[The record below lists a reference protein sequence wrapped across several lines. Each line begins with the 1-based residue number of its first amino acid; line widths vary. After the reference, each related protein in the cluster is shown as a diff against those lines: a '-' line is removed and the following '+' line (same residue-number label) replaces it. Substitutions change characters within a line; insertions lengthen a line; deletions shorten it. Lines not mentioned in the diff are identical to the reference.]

1 MNRELSYDSEK
12 NPIDKFFKELFK
24 KQIIPFLTLAT
35 SGSPDI
41 LLSFHQ
47 RILFLNLVRKKKN
60 KKLYI
65 LRISIS
71 RKLLQDRI
79 FYYFLFYIFFFY
91 CILCSIFLSFR
102 LIKKRQSL
110 LFCLQIEVRN
120 SNIFSIYFSIC

>member
-79 FYYFLFYIFFFY
+79 FYYFLFYIFFLLLY
-91 CILCSIFLSFR
+91 SIFLSFR